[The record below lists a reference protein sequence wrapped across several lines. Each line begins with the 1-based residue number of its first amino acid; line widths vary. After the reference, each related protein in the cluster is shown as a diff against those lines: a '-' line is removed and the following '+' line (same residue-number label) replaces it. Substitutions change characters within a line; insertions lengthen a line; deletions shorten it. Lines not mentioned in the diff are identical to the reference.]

1 MMGYILRVTNLKS
14 QIPNFEKNETNSE
27 VEIGCLLRV
36 HKTFTND
43 EHNQNQPQILSGW
56 CLIVY
61 YLHYISI
68 KLVVA
73 ECQQRFVVQKTW
85 RGEGTGFMMDDIEVG
100 FSAGHKYAKVRI
112 LADKKVDFL
121 STIVPNHLKARYALT
136 KCTKFRRKFAQS
148 R

>member
-1 MMGYILRVTNLKS
+1 MRNIIKMSLKYYPVSFLLYI
-14 QIPNFEKNETNSE
+14 I
-27 VEIGCLLRV
+27 
-36 HKTFTND
+36 
-43 EHNQNQPQILSGW
+43 
-56 CLIVY
+56 Y
-61 YLHYISI
+61 YISI

-121 STIVPNHLKARYALT
+121 SPIVPNHLKARYALS

-148 R
+148 RYDKS